1 MRGGQRCRAWALL
14 AGSKSRGQG
23 SARREQEFGEER
35 MTRRSSYLTVLICG
49 AAILTFSTGLRQGFG
64 LFLKPMTI
72 DLGIGREVFALGIA
86 INNLLWGAAGPFAGA
101 IADKYG
107 PGRVAALGGLSY
119 AFGLVVLGL
128 AGDGTFV
135 ILGNI
140 LIGLALSGTGF
151 SVILAAVTRATPPE
165 KRSLAL
171 GIVTAGGS
179 FGQFSLVPYGYS
191 LLDTFGWSLALM
203 MMGATVLLIIPL
215 ASGVAGWQADAR
227 AQGAQSLSQALAE
240 ASRHSGFWLL
250 TAGFFVCGFQ
260 LVFVGTHLPAFLAD
274 QAMPAWVASWALA
287 LIGLFNI
294 VGSYT
299 AGVLGI
305 KLRKKYVLACI
316 YLARSAA
323 FLLFMIL
330 PLSPS
335 SVLILASLLGL
346 LWLSTVPLTSGLVAQ
361 IFGPTYMSTLYA
373 IVFFSHQV
381 GSFLGAWLGGK
392 AFDMLGSYDV
402 MWWLCIGAGVFAAAM
417 HWPIPDKPMP
427 RLAAAGATA

>member
-1 MRGGQRCRAWALL
+1 
-14 AGSKSRGQG
+14 
-23 SARREQEFGEER
+23 
-35 MTRRSSYLTVLICG
+35 MTRRGYLTVILCG
-49 AAILTFSTGLRQGFG
+49 ALILTFATGLRQSFG
-64 LFLKPMTI
+64 LFLKPMTM

-119 AFGLVVLGL
+119 ALGLVVLGL
-128 AGDGTFV
+128 ASDGTLIIF
-135 ILGNI
+135 GNV
-140 LIGLALSGTGF
+140 LIGLALAGSGF

-179 FGQFSLVPYGYS
+179 FGQFSLVPYGYT
-191 LLDTFGWSLALM
+191 LLDTLGWSLALAA
-203 MMGATVLLIIPL
+203 MGATALLIIPL

-227 AQGAQSLSQALAE
+227 AQGAQSLSEALAE

-274 QAMPAWVASWALA
+274 QAMPAWVGTWALA

-299 AGVLGI
+299 AGVLGT

-330 PLSPS
+330 PLSPA

-392 AFDMLGSYDV
+392 AFDMLGSYDI
-402 MWWLCIGAGVFAAAM
+402 MWWLCIGAGIFAAAM
-417 HWPIPDKPMP
+417 HWPIADRPMP
-427 RLAAAGATA
+427 RLAAAGAAA

>member
-1 MRGGQRCRAWALL
+1 
-14 AGSKSRGQG
+14 
-23 SARREQEFGEER
+23 
-35 MTRRSSYLTVLICG
+35 MTRRSTWTVIICG
-49 AAILTFSTGLRQGFG
+49 ALILTFTTGLRQGFG
-64 LFLKPMTI
+64 LFLKPMTF
-72 DLGIGREVFALGIA
+72 DLGVGREVFAFGIA
-86 INNLLWGAAGPFAGA
+86 LNNLLWGAAGPFAGA

-107 PGRVAALGGLSY
+107 PGRVAVLGGLSY
-119 AFGLVVLGL
+119 AVGLVTLGQ
-128 AGDGTFV
+128 ATDGTFI
-135 ILGNI
+135 ILGNV

-179 FGQFSLVPYGYS
+179 FGQFSLIPYSHS
-191 LLDTFGWSLALM
+191 LLENFGWSFALTV
-203 MMGATVLLIIPL
+203 MGATVLMVIPL
-215 ASGVAGWQADAR
+215 ARGVAGWQADAQ
-227 AQGAQSLSQALAE
+227 AQGAQSLTQALHE

-274 QAMPAWVASWALA
+274 QAMPTWVASSALA

-294 VGSYT
+294 IGSYT
-299 AGVLGI
+299 AGVMGI
-305 KLRKKYVLACI
+305 KLRKKYVLAGI

-330 PLSPS
+330 PLSPA

-381 GSFLGAWLGGK
+381 GSFLGAWMGGK

-402 MWWLCIGAGVFAAAM
+402 MWWLCIVAGVFAAAM
-417 HWPIPDKPMP
+417 HWPIADKPMP
-427 RLAAAGATA
+427 RLSGATA

>member
-1 MRGGQRCRAWALL
+1 
-14 AGSKSRGQG
+14 
-23 SARREQEFGEER
+23 
-35 MTRRSSYLTVLICG
+35 MTRRSTWTVIVCG
-49 AAILTFSTGLRQGFG
+49 ALILTFATGLRQGFG
-64 LFLKPMTI
+64 LFLRPMTL
-72 DLGIGREVFALGIA
+72 DLGIGREVFAFGIA
-86 INNLLWGAAGPFAGA
+86 LNNLLWGAAGPFAGA

-107 PGRVAALGGLSY
+107 PGRVAVLGGLSY
-119 AFGLVVLGL
+119 AAGLVVLGL
-128 AGDGTFV
+128 ASDGTFIV
-135 ILGNI
+135 LGNV

-179 FGQFSLVPYGYS
+179 FGQFSLIPYSYQ
-191 LLDTFGWSLALM
+191 LLENFGWSFALM
-203 MMGATVLLIIPL
+203 MMGATALFMLPL
-215 ASGVAGWQADAR
+215 ARGVAGWQADAQ
-227 AQGAQSLSQALAE
+227 AQGAQSLRQALHE

-260 LVFVGTHLPAFLAD
+260 LVFVGTHLPAFLSD

-294 VGSYT
+294 IGSYT

-305 KLRKKYVLACI
+305 KLRKKYVLAGI

-330 PLSPS
+330 PLSPA

-381 GSFLGAWLGGK
+381 GSFLGAWLGGLM
-392 AFDMLGSYDV
+392 FDMVGSYDI
-402 MWWLCIGAGVFAAAM
+402 MWWLCIVAGVFAAAM
-417 HWPIPDKPMP
+417 HWPIADKPMP
-427 RLAAAGATA
+427 RLAAAGAAT

>member
-1 MRGGQRCRAWALL
+1 
-14 AGSKSRGQG
+14 
-23 SARREQEFGEER
+23 

-49 AAILTFSTGLRQGFG
+49 AVILTFTTGLRQGFG

-107 PGRVAALGGLSY
+107 PGRVAVFGGLSY
-119 AFGLVVLGL
+119 AAGLLTLGL
-128 AGDGTFV
+128 ASDGTFI

-151 SVILAAVTRATPPE
+151 AVILAAVTRATPPQ

-179 FGQFSLVPYGYS
+179 FGQFSLIPYS
-191 LLDTFGWSLALM
+191 HALLETYGWSVALM
-203 MMGATVLLIIPL
+203 VMAATVLMVVPL
-215 ASGVAGWQADAR
+215 ARGVAGWQADVR
-227 AQGAQSLSQALAE
+227 AQGAQTLRQALAE
-240 ASRHSGFWLL
+240 AAGHRGFWLL

-274 QAMPAWVASWALA
+274 QAMPTWVASWALA

-294 VGSYT
+294 IGSYT

-305 KLRKKYVLACI
+305 KLRKKYVLAGI
-316 YLARSAA
+316 YLARSGA
-323 FLLFMIL
+323 FILFMIL
-330 PLSPS
+330 PLSPV

-402 MWWLCIGAGVFAAAM
+402 MWWLCIATGFFAAAM
-417 HWPIPDKPMP
+417 HWPIPDRPMA
-427 RLAAAGATA
+427 RLATAGAAG

>member
-1 MRGGQRCRAWALL
+1 
-14 AGSKSRGQG
+14 
-23 SARREQEFGEER
+23 
-35 MTRRSSYLTVLICG
+35 MTRRSTWTVIICG
-49 AAILTFSTGLRQGFG
+49 ALILTFATGLRQGFG
-64 LFLKPMTI
+64 LFLRPMTL
-72 DLGIGREVFALGIA
+72 DLGIGREAFAIGIA

-107 PGRVAALGGLSY
+107 PGRVAVLGGLAY
-119 AFGLVVLGL
+119 AAGLVVLGL
-128 AGDGTFV
+128 ATDGTFI
-135 ILGNI
+135 ILGNV

-165 KRSLAL
+165 KRSMAL

-179 FGQFSLVPYGYS
+179 FGQFSLIPYSYQ
-191 LLDTFGWSLALM
+191 LLENFGWSFALM
-203 MMGATVLLIIPL
+203 MMGATALLMLPL
-215 ASGVAGWQADAR
+215 ARGVAGWQADAS
-227 AQGAQSLSQALAE
+227 AQGAQSLGQALHE

-250 TAGFFVCGFQ
+250 TGGFFVCGFQ
-260 LVFVGTHLPAFLAD
+260 LVFVGTHLPAFLSD

-299 AGVLGI
+299 AGILGI
-305 KLRKKYVLACI
+305 KLRKKYVLAGI

-330 PLSPS
+330 PLSPA

-402 MWWLCIGAGVFAAAM
+402 MWWLCIAAGVFAALM
-417 HWPIPDKPMP
+417 HWPIADRPMP
-427 RLAAAGATA
+427 RLAATGAPA